1 MRVMEQRNG
10 NSYKLKPR
18 FYGFASIFFLFLSL
32 FLDLCLFIPFSLN
45 AADTASGL
53 PPEIKNIT
61 ESTRYRYARWGLFA
75 IDLASG
81 EPLLA
86 HNADTLFG
94 PASVTKLFTVG
105 AALDGLGRDYTIHT
119 SLYQRGRVDKSK
131 RLQGDLILV
140 ARGGEMTPA
149 SLRTLAGRVK
159 SSGINAVT
167 GDVIIDDRF
176 FVPYRAHSVSRP
188 GKLLYV
194 VSPALVNDNMI
205 EITIRPSRQS
215 SSSVVTWQ
223 PKAPWLTI
231 TNRLRTAKDSEPE
244 KITMTED
251 KAGHILI
258 TGQISLNSQAVTQFM
273 PVNDPASLLRSL
285 FIESL
290 KKAGVRVHA
299 SPLQSNTVARLPG
312 SGASRELVRVM
323 ELVSPP
329 LSDYARSIL
338 KNSHNQG
345 ADLLPLLLAAKNGGN
360 TFEEGMKRERGFL
373 ARTGM
378 DLDAISLGDGSG
390 ISPAN
395 MVTARTVVQYLK
407 FMTTHRDFELFRS
420 GLPVLGIDG
429 TLARASGEEHPARGR
444 ILAKTG
450 TIGLFDL
457 LNDSGFVQY
466 KTLAGYMT
474 TASGRSLAFALF
486 VNHVHA
492 TDAPDRKAVQKLTGD
507 VGADLIR
514 VAEQIYLRH

>member
-1 MRVMEQRNG
+1 MKAMELRSENRFKH
-10 NSYKLKPR
+10 NPR
-18 FYGFASIFFLFLSL
+18 FSRLASVFLLFLTLSL
-32 FLDLCLFIPFSLN
+32 YHSFPLN
-45 AADTASGL
+45 AAETISGL
-53 PPEIKNIT
+53 PNEIKNIMD
-61 ESTRYRYARWGLFA
+61 SPRYRYARWGLFVL
-75 IDLASG
+75 DVSLG
-81 EPLLA
+81 EPVLA

-105 AALDGLGRDYTIHT
+105 AALDELGRDYTIRT

-140 ARGGEMTPA
+140 ARGGGITLA
-149 SLRTLAGRVK
+149 GLRTLAGRVK
-159 SSGINAVT
+159 ASGINAVT
-167 GDVIIDDRF
+167 GDIVIDDRLF
-176 FVPYRAHSVSRP
+176 APYRAYSVSRP
-188 GKLLYV
+188 GTLLYV
-194 VSPALVNDNMI
+194 ISPALVQDNMI

-215 SSSVVTWQ
+215 TSAAVAWQ
-223 PKAPWLTI
+223 PKAPWLRVA
-231 TNRLRTAKDSEPE
+231 NRLRTVNDSEPE
-244 KITMTED
+244 KIMMTED
-251 KAGHILI
+251 KPGHILLS
-258 TGQISLNSQAVTQFM
+258 GQIPANVQAVTKFM
-273 PVNDPASLLRSL
+273 PVSDPSSLLRSL

-299 SPLQSNTVARLPG
+299 SPLQPNAVVRLPDP
-312 SGASRELVRVM
+312 GAFGDFVKVA

-329 LSDYARSIL
+329 LADYARSIL
-338 KNSHNQG
+338 KTSHNQG
-345 ADLLPLLLAAKNGGN
+345 ADILPLLLAVKNGGN
-360 TFEEGMKRERGFL
+360 TFEEGMRRERAFL
-373 ARTGM
+373 ARTGI
-378 DLDAISLGDGSG
+378 DLAALSLGDGSG

-395 MVTARTVVQYLK
+395 MVTARTVVHYLR
-407 FMTTHRDFELFRS
+407 FMMTHRDVDVFKS
-420 GLPVLGIDG
+420 GLPILGIDG
-429 TLARASGEEHPARGR
+429 TLAQTGGEEQPAKGK

-492 TDAPDRKAVQKLTGD
+492 TDAPDRKAVQKLTRD